1 MNKHFD
7 FNIIHSLK
15 ERAYNTNNSNKDN
28 YIAKNITTNNGNNVR
43 IMQNYSNSDEQGYI
57 SFVLH
62 THLPYISHPEDDRI
76 FRRVMAF

>member
-15 ERAYNTNNSNKDN
+15 ERAYNTKTSNNNNDN
-28 YIAKNITTNNGNNVR
+28 SIHTNNENNVR
-43 IMQNYSNSDEQGYI
+43 LMENYSNSDEQGYI

>member
-7 FNIIHSLK
+7 FNIMHSLK
-15 ERAYNTNNSNKDN
+15 ECAYNTNNE
-28 YIAKNITTNNGNNVR
+28 NNVR
-43 IMQNYSNSDEQGYI
+43 LMKNYSNSDEQGYI

-76 FRRVMAF
+76 FRGIMVF

>member
-7 FNIIHSLK
+7 FNITHSLK
-15 ERAYNTNNSNKDN
+15 ECAYNTNNE
-28 YIAKNITTNNGNNVR
+28 NNVR
-43 IMQNYSNSDEQGYI
+43 LMKNYSNSDEQGYI

-76 FRRVMAF
+76 FRGIMVF

>member
-28 YIAKNITTNNGNNVR
+28 YIVKSITTNNGNNVR

>member
-7 FNIIHSLK
+7 FNIMHSLK
-15 ERAYNTNNSNKDN
+15 ECAYNTNNE
-28 YIAKNITTNNGNNVR
+28 NNVR
-43 IMQNYSNSDEQGYI
+43 LMKNYSNSDEQGYI

-76 FRRVMAF
+76 FRGIMAF

>member
-1 MNKHFD
+1 MNKHFN

-15 ERAYNTNNSNKDN
+15 ERAYNTNNE
-28 YIAKNITTNNGNNVR
+28 NNVR
-43 IMQNYSNSDEQGYI
+43 LMKNYSNSDEQGYI

>member
-28 YIAKNITTNNGNNVR
+28 YIVKSITTNNGNNVR
-43 IMQNYSNSDEQGYI
+43 LMENYSNSDEQGYI

>member
-7 FNIIHSLK
+7 FNIMHSLK
-15 ERAYNTNNSNKDN
+15 EWAYNTNNE
-28 YIAKNITTNNGNNVR
+28 NNVR
-43 IMQNYSNSDEQGYI
+43 LMKNYSNSDEQGYI

-76 FRRVMAF
+76 FRGIMAF

>member
-1 MNKHFD
+1 MNKHFN

-15 ERAYNTNNSNKDN
+15 ERAYNTNNSN
-28 YIAKNITTNNGNNVR
+28 NVR
-43 IMQNYSNSDEQGYI
+43 LMKNYSNSDEQGYI

-76 FRRVMAF
+76 FRGIMAF

>member
-28 YIAKNITTNNGNNVR
+28 YIVKSISTNNENNVR
-43 IMQNYSNSDEQGYI
+43 LMKNYSNSNEQGYI

-76 FRRVMAF
+76 FRGIMAF

>member
-7 FNIIHSLK
+7 FNIMHSLK
-15 ERAYNTNNSNKDN
+15 ECAYNTNNE
-28 YIAKNITTNNGNNVR
+28 NNVR
-43 IMQNYSNSDEQGYI
+43 LMKNYSNSNEQGYI

-76 FRRVMAF
+76 FRGIMAF

>member
-28 YIAKNITTNNGNNVR
+28 YIAKSITTNNGNTVR
-43 IMQNYSNSDEQGYI
+43 IMQNYSNSNEQGYI